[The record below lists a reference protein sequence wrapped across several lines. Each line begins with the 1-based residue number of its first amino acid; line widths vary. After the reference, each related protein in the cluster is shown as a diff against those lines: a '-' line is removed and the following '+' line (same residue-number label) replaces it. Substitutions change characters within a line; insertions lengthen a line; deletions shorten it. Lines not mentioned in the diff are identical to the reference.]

1 MPRVLISD
9 KMELPGLEILRNA
22 GIELDERPGLK
33 GEELKA
39 ALRLA
44 DGVVVRSGTR
54 ITADLIENPGKLR
67 VIVRGGV
74 GVDNIDVAATAIP

>member
-44 DGVVVRSGTR
+44 DGVVVR
-54 ITADLIENPGKLR
+54 
-67 VIVRGGV
+67 
-74 GVDNIDVAATAIP
+74 NIDV

>member
-44 DGVVVRSGTR
+44 DGGERQECRRDRGVWPSGG
-54 ITADLIENPGKLR
+54 DL
-67 VIVRGGV
+67 GG
-74 GVDNIDVAATAIP
+74 